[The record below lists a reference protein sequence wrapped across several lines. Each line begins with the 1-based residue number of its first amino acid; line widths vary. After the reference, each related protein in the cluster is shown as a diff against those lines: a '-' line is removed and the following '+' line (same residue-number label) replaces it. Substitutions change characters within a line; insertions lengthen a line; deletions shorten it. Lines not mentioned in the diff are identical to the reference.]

1 MWCPNDTTCYGI
13 DDDDDDELI
22 QLSGV
27 CTRTRSKIINWIWH
41 SASVT
46 KTGSL
51 SLAKGLK
58 SSSEPVNFENRFA
71 INIYFN
77 V

>member
-1 MWCPNDTTCYGI
+1 MESVHVHVVRESIGFGI
-13 DDDDDDELI
+13 QHPL
-22 QLSGV
+22 Q
-27 CTRTRSKIINWIWH
+27 
-41 SASVT
+41 

-58 SSSEPVNFENRFA
+58 SSSEPVNSENRFA
-71 INIYFN
+71 INIYFI